1 MYFKDFSPCTISRSS
16 MKALQSIDWKTYGL
30 NLRGTVE
37 QDGVTLL
44 EWENLP
50 TDTHI
55 DIVLHVY
62 HKQYPALD
70 RSFLSL
76 SETVKSVLHSFF
88 LYIYFILLSDVS
100 LDFVYIIYLWVK
112 WRSSSSYSENF
123 QDLEYHEQF
132 AFTR

>member
-1 MYFKDFSPCTISRSS
+1 

-88 LYIYFILLSDVS
+88 YTFILYFS
-100 LDFVYIIYLWVK
+100 LWRFFGFCLYYSFVG
-112 WRSSSSYSENF
+112 
-123 QDLEYHEQF
+123 
-132 AFTR
+132 

>member
-1 MYFKDFSPCTISRSS
+1 